1 MEEAGDELSAGC
13 DKDRGLRPQH
23 PDTPRHR
30 AVHSA
35 SPAAHTHRQLRVA
48 PRCGPR
54 GRGTQLL
61 LPAPAQPRR
70 PFSPRWQPSGFFSSW
85 LFDWTCPGLDVS
97 ARNMKIPGS
106 AAGGG
111 CESAGSRYRDQSFA
125 VEALCAGD
133 PLTHTVMKDWPDPLR
148 LRMNWAASIFY
159 AWLLLQLPLLGS
171 SNQVK
176 YKVLEEQPP
185 NVLIG
190 SLASDYGY
198 PDSRHLYKLELGH
211 PYLRVDGKTGDIYT
225 TETPI
230 DRENL
235 RQCQALFP
243 GELCFLEFEVSMTDL
258 MSPVPRLLDGQI
270 EILDIND
277 NTPNFASP
285 VITLSIPE
293 NTNVGTLFPIPAA
306 TDRDSGINGVA
317 SYELIVG
324 SEAHELFGLQVAEDQ
339 DEKQPQ
345 LIVMEKLDREQRDS
359 YDLTIKVQDGGSPPR
374 ASSALL
380 RISILDTNDNAPQFE
395 KMAYEAELP
404 ENSPIGHSV
413 LQVKANDSDQGA
425 NAEIDYSFHQASD
438 IVRRLLHLDKA
449 TGLITVQGLVDRE
462 EVGTLRF
469 SVVAKDKGST
479 PKSARTQVTI
489 TIRDTN
495 DNKPV
500 IDIRGFGLVTHH
512 GGVANISEDVPVE
525 TPVALVQVSDIDE
538 GENAAVTC
546 VVARDVPFQLKQ
558 VSDTGTDSKKK
569 YFLQTTTPLDYETIK
584 EYTIEIVAVDS
595 GNPPLS
601 STNSLKVQVT
611 DVNDNAPVFPQ
622 SLIEVSFPENS
633 PADEVVMEV
642 SASDADSGS
651 NSQLMYSILA
661 DTSSRGIF
669 SINPDSGR
677 ITVNTVLD
685 REHQEH
691 YEFQVVATDKG
702 TPSQKG
708 TASVVITVLDRND
721 NDPKFML
728 NGYNFSVMENMPPLS
743 PVGLVTVLDGDKGE
757 NARFQL
763 SVEPDSG
770 EFVIQN
776 GTCTVLSSIS
786 FDREHQSTYTF
797 RLKAVDGGD
806 PPRSS
811 YVGVTINVLD
821 ENDNA
826 PVIVVPSNIS
836 YVHLTPLTR
845 PGTQVNKVRA
855 EDMDTGTNA
864 ELLYSI
870 ASGNPYDL
878 FQISPT
884 GGEVTLEK
892 EILRKH
898 HGLHRLVVRVNDRG
912 KPSRYGTALVHFYI
926 NETLANQTFVETLLG
941 HSQDTPLDIDIAGD
955 PEYERSKQ
963 RSNILF
969 GVIAGIVAVILVIV
983 VVVLVRYCRQ
993 KEAKSG
999 YQAGKKESKDLYA
1012 PKQGNKNNKS
1022 KGKIKKNKSPKPPKP
1037 VEEDEEAGL
1046 QKSLKFN
1053 LMSDSVG
1060 DSPRIHLP
1068 LNYPPGSPDLG
1079 RHYRSNSPLPSI
1091 QLQPQSPSASKK
1103 HQVVQDL
1110 PPANTFV
1117 GTGDNNSTGSD
1128 QYSDY
1133 SYRTNPQKYNHKQLP
1148 HRRVTFSTSN
1158 QAPDI
1163 QDPSQHSYYDS
1174 GLEESETPS
1183 SKSSSGPRI
1192 GPLALPEDHY
1202 ERTTPDGSIGE
1213 MEHPE
1218 TDLRPLPDVAMTGNC
1233 TQECTE
1239 YGHSDTCWMPGQPS
1253 PNRRPKNSLKL
1264 STFVPYQDKG
1274 SQEQIGNGNPR
1285 IPEDRVG
1292 GNNNSTTKMAN
1303 IQLLP
1308 TYSAF
1313 SSNSHESCTDSP
1325 MEEIPLTQTADFQHA
1340 TTPSSQSAKREIYL

>member
-1 MEEAGDELSAGC
+1 MRSRESGGGGGWSKAGETEWPHLH
-13 DKDRGLRPQH
+13 RP
-23 PDTPRHR
+23 RMKR
-30 AVHSA
+30 AA
-35 SPAAHTHRQLRVA
+35 SCFYL
-48 PRCGPR
+48 
-54 GRGTQLL
+54 
-61 LPAPAQPRR
+61 
-70 PFSPRWQPSGFFSSW
+70 W
-85 LFDWTCPGLDVS
+85 LF
-97 ARNMKIPGS
+97 
-106 AAGGG
+106 
-111 CESAGSRYRDQSFA
+111 
-125 VEALCAGD
+125 
-133 PLTHTVMKDWPDPLR
+133 
-148 LRMNWAASIFY
+148 
-159 AWLLLQLPLLGS
+159 LQLPLIGS
-171 SNQVK
+171 STQVK
-176 YKVLEEQPP
+176 YRVEEEQPP

-190 SLASDYGY
+190 SLAADYGY
-198 PDSRHLYKLELGH
+198 PDSKHLYKLEVGH

-225 TETPI
+225 TETAI
-230 DRENL
+230 DRESL
-235 RQCQALFP
+235 RECQNLFP
-243 GELCFLEFEVSMTDL
+243 GQQCYLEFEVSMTDL
-258 MSPVPRLLDGQI
+258 MTPVPRLLDGQI

-285 VITLSIPE
+285 VLTLSIPE
-293 NTNVGTLFPIPAA
+293 NTNIGMLFPIPAA
-306 TDRDSGINGVA
+306 TDRDSGVNGVA
-317 SYELIVG
+317 SYELVVG
-324 SEAHELFGLQVAEDQ
+324 PEAHELFGLQVAEDQ

-345 LIVMEKLDREQRDS
+345 LIVMGNLDREQRDS
-359 YDLTIKVQDGGSPPR
+359 YDLTIKVQDGGKTPR

-380 RISILDTNDNAPQFE
+380 RISILDTNDNAPKFE
-395 KMAYEAELP
+395 KMAYEAVLP
-404 ENSPIGHSV
+404 ENSPMGHSV

-425 NAEIDYSFHQASD
+425 NADIDYSFHQASD
-438 IVRRLLHLDKA
+438 MVRRLLHLDRA
-449 TGLITVQGLVDRE
+449 TGLITVQGPIDRE
-462 EVGTLRF
+462 DVGTLRF
-469 SVVAKDKGST
+469 SVVAKDKGSN
-479 PKSARTQVTI
+479 PKTARTQVTI

-495 DNKPV
+495 DNRPV
-500 IDIRGFGLVTHH
+500 IDIRGFGLVTHQD
-512 GGVANISEDVPVE
+512 GVANISEDVPVE
-525 TPVALVQVSDIDE
+525 TPVALVQVSDVDE

-569 YFLQTTTPLDYETIK
+569 YFLQTTTPLDYESVK

-611 DVNDNAPVFPQ
+611 DVNDNPPIFSQ
-622 SLIEVSFPENS
+622 SLMEVSFKENNS
-633 PADEVVMEV
+633 PDDIVMEV
-642 SASDADSGS
+642 SATDADSGS
-651 NSQLMYSILA
+651 NAQISYSILA
-661 DTSSRGIF
+661 EPNIRGIF
-669 SINPDSGR
+669 SINSDSGQIR
-677 ITVNTVLD
+677 VNTVLD
-685 REHQEH
+685 REQREH
-691 YEFQVVATDKG
+691 YDFQVVATDKG
-702 TPSQKG
+702 TPSLKG
-708 TASVVITVLDRND
+708 TASVVITVLDCND

-728 NGYNFSVMENMPPLS
+728 NGYNFSVMENMPRLS
-743 PVGLVTVLDGDKGE
+743 PVGMVTVIDADKGE
-757 NARFQL
+757 NARIQL

-776 GTCTVLSSIS
+776 GTGTILSSIS
-786 FDREHQSTYTF
+786 FDREHQSTYIF

-826 PVIVVPSNIS
+826 PVIVTPSNSS
-836 YVHLTPLTR
+836 YAFLTPSTQL
-845 PGTQVNKVRA
+845 GTQVNKVKA

-864 ELLYSI
+864 ELVYSI
-870 ASGNPYDL
+870 ASGNPYEL
-878 FQISPT
+878 FQITPA

-892 EILRKH
+892 QILRKH
-898 HGLHRLVVRVNDRG
+898 YGLHRLVVRVSDRG
-912 KPSRYGTALVHFYI
+912 KPTRHGTALVHFYI
-926 NETLANQTFVETLLG
+926 NETLTNQTYVETLLG
-941 HSQDTPLDIDIAGD
+941 HSQDTPLETDIAGD
-955 PEYERSKQ
+955 PEYERNKQ
-963 RSNILF
+963 HKNIVY
-969 GVIAGIVAVILVIV
+969 GVLAGIVAVILVIV

-993 KEAKSG
+993 KETKSG
-999 YQAGKKESKDLYA
+999 YQAGKKETKDLYA
-1012 PKQGNKNNKS
+1012 PKQGNKNNKN
-1022 KGKIKKNKSPKPPKP
+1022 KIKAKKSKSPKPPKP
-1037 VEEDEEAGL
+1037 VEEDEETGL

-1218 TDLRPLPDVAMTGNC
+1218 TGKSGEN
-1233 TQECTE
+1233 
-1239 YGHSDTCWMPGQPS
+1239 
-1253 PNRRPKNSLKL
+1253 
-1264 STFVPYQDKG
+1264 F
-1274 SQEQIGNGNPR
+1274 
-1285 IPEDRVG
+1285 
-1292 GNNNSTTKMAN
+1292 
-1303 IQLLP
+1303 
-1308 TYSAF
+1308 
-1313 SSNSHESCTDSP
+1313 DSP
-1325 MEEIPLTQTADFQHA
+1325 LTRDVPRLGCGLPHYKILKSAGQA
-1340 TTPSSQSAKREIYL
+1340 TLQPAM